1 MIIVRIP
8 KDTREY
14 KERMWLGLTFR
25 QLAFGIAAILIV
37 APPYMLN
44 RTYHFMN
51 QDILSLALV
60 VLAAPL
66 GACGFVKIN
75 GMPFERFLKN
85 AFFKV
90 LKSPNK
96 RLFKVKNR
104 WRRELNEL
112 SDTAEPTKKEK
123 DLMMKKKWEKLYLL
137 DEAEKN
143 GEIRNLEDVK
153 DSELVTVKDKG
164 KKKEEKKMVKKANKT
179 KEKETPFQKLEKT
192 ANEIIERQKSDPTF
206 IPNKKEERILRKYNK
221 IKFSE
226 HQNVVKQGVK
236 EVKKKNK
243 HMEKRRKAKTYIP
256 QTAQETLPYLYDY
269 DNGLFEV
276 EDGVYSKT
284 YRLKDVNFI
293 KIKTEEQEQLFLK
306 WCEFLNYFGEDVFF
320 SVTIDNRIVSESELL
335 NNIHYKTCSD
345 ELDVHRVEYNRV
357 MDINMQKA
365 KKNMRQQKLLT
376 ISLQADSPYEA
387 EKRFARIGMAIK
399 KNIMSLGSGVKLL
412 STTERLEL
420 IHDKF
425 RKGKEGT
432 FKIDYNILSK
442 QGLSTKDYVAPTSF
456 SDMNKK
462 DYFQISDGYYRCVYL
477 SNMPTSLSTDF
488 IQDIVDV
495 DFPIMTTVCVEP
507 IANDKALK
515 MVGQNYSKMRNDQI
529 KYEKTAMKSGYSQAF
544 LPRELKQSLDQ
555 AAVLLDDIQNKSQ
568 KMFFVSVCIMVYGST
583 MEELEEN
590 TSLIKSTARKYTCQ
604 IDSFDYQ
611 QEDAMKVTFP
621 MGISPRKKCYVDKA
635 LTTEATAIFLP
646 FSTTDLYH
654 KNGFYYGINPIS
666 SNIILC
672 DRTQFKTPSGFVLG
686 SSGSG
691 KSFAVKRE
699 IFNILFRDNETS
711 IIVIDPE
718 AEYVDFCRM
727 FGGVPINISAG
738 ADVHINPMDMSENY
752 GLDVKDDVNATSLE
766 IKKKKALVKK
776 SDYIMSIIQ
785 AMLRDSNGYISL
797 TPRQKSIIDEAVR
810 NVYKEY
816 LDNNFEEKFIPTLKD
831 LHNEINSMRFLSD
844 EKGLEA
850 GRLADGINYYINGS
864 MGVFAEK
871 SNVDYNN
878 RFVVFNIKELGEQLT
893 QMALLIILD
902 YIWDKMSKNFTEG
915 KRTYTYADEIHVLFQ
930 NEYAAQYIRQLYKR
944 GRKFGLVITGITQDI
959 EDLLSNPV
967 ARGMVSNSDFV
978 MMLAQKSENLK
989 LLSEM
994 LKLSEEEQKFV
1005 SQVPAGSGLLYAEQV
1020 IVPFVDEFPEDSYLY
1035 KLISTKFDDEKD
1047 TDDIQSFVDKLI
1059 VEYKEKTEMEK
1070 RLKEKEKNDRMFGL
1084 NDNDEED
1091 EKDDMIIAV

>member
-1 MIIVRIP
+1 MIIVRMP

-25 QLAFGIAAILIV
+25 QLAFGTAAMLLV
-37 APPYMLN
+37 VPPYMLN

-51 QDILSLALV
+51 QDILSFALV
-60 VLAAPL
+60 ILAAPL
-66 GACGFVKIN
+66 GACGFIKIN
-75 GMPFERFLKN
+75 GMPFEKFLKN

-90 LKSPNK
+90 LRSPNK

-123 DLMMKKKWEKLYLL
+123 DLMLKRKWEKLYLL

-143 GEIRNLEDVK
+143 GEIRWIEDIK
-153 DSELVTVKDKG
+153 DSELVTVKDSR
-164 KKKEEKKMVKKANKT
+164 KKKEEKKMEKDKSKKKA
-179 KEKETPFQKLEKT
+179 KETPLQKLEKT
-192 ANEIIERQKSDPTF
+192 ANEIIERQTSDPTF
-206 IPNKKEERILRKYNK
+206 LPNKKEERLLRKYNK
-221 IKFSE
+221 LKFSE
-226 HQNVVKQGVK
+226 HQNDVKQGIK
-236 EVKKKNK
+236 EIKTKNK
-243 HMEKRRKAKTYIP
+243 KMEKRRKVKTYIP

-276 EDGVYSKT
+276 EEGVYSKT
-284 YRLKDVNFI
+284 YRLKDINFI
-293 KIKTEEQEQLFLK
+293 KIKEEEQEQLFLK
-306 WCEFLNYFGEDVFF
+306 WGEFLNYFGDDIFF

-335 NNIHYKTCSD
+335 NNIHYKTRND
-345 ELDVHRVEYNRV
+345 ELDVHRVEYNKV
-357 MDINMQKA
+357 MDIAMQKA
-365 KKNMRQQKLLT
+365 KKNIRQQKLLT
-376 ISLQADSPYEA
+376 ISLKADSPYEA
-387 EKRFARIGMAIK
+387 EKRFSRIGMAIK
-399 KNIMSLGSGVKLL
+399 KNLMSLGSDVKLL

-420 IHDKF
+420 LHDKF

-432 FKIDYNILSK
+432 FKIDYDILSK

-456 SDMNKK
+456 SAMNKK
-462 DYFQISDGYYRCVYL
+462 DYFQISDGFYRCVYV

-488 IQDIVDV
+488 IKNIVDV
-495 DFPIMTTVCVEP
+495 DFPTMTTICVEP

-515 MVGQNYSKMRNDQI
+515 MVGRNYASMRNDQI

-555 AAVLLDDIQNKSQ
+555 AAILLDDIQNKSQ
-568 KMFFVSVCIMVYGST
+568 KMFFVSVCIMVYGSSL
-583 MEELEEN
+583 EELEDN

-666 SNIILC
+666 GNIILC

-738 ADVHINPMDMSENY
+738 ADVHINPMDMSVNY
-752 GLDVKDDVNATSLE
+752 GLDVKDDVNTTSLE

-785 AMLRDSNGYISL
+785 SMLQDANGYISI
-797 TPRQKSIIDEAVR
+797 TPAQKTLIDRATQ
-810 NVYKEY
+810 NVYKDY
-816 LDNNFEEKFIPTLKD
+816 LEHDFDEKYLPTLKD
-831 LHNEINSMRFLSD
+831 LHKEISSMRLTT
-844 EKGLEA
+844 EGAAEI
-850 GRLADGINYYINGS
+850 ADGIDYYVNGS

-902 YIWDKMSKNFTEG
+902 YIWDKMSRNFTEG
-915 KRTYTYADEIHVLFQ
+915 KRTYTYADEIHVLFR

-978 MMLAQKSENLK
+978 MMLSQKSENLK

-1005 SQVPAGSGLLYAEQV
+1005 SQVPAGSGLLYAEKV

-1035 KLISTKFDDEKD
+1035 KLISTKFDDDKD
-1047 TDDIQSFVDKLI
+1047 TGDIQAFVDKLI
-1059 VEYKEKTEMEK
+1059 VEYKEKTEK
-1070 RLKEKEKNDRMFGL
+1070 QLKEKEENDRMFGL

-1091 EKDDMIIAV
+1091 EKDDMIVAV

>member
-1 MIIVRIP
+1 MIIVRMP

-25 QLAFGIAAILIV
+25 QLAFGTAAMLLV
-37 APPYMLN
+37 VPPYMLN

-51 QDILSLALV
+51 QDILSFALV
-60 VLAAPL
+60 ILAAPL
-66 GACGFVKIN
+66 GACGFIKIN
-75 GMPFERFLKN
+75 GMPFEKFLKN

-90 LKSPNK
+90 LRSPNK

-123 DLMMKKKWEKLYLL
+123 DLMLKKKWEKLYLL

-143 GEIRNLEDVK
+143 GEIRWIEDIK
-153 DSELVTVKDKG
+153 DSELVTVKDSR
-164 KKKEEKKMVKKANKT
+164 KKKEEKKMEKDKSKKKA
-179 KEKETPFQKLEKT
+179 KETPLQKLEKT
-192 ANEIIERQKSDPTF
+192 ANKIIERQTSDPTF
-206 IPNKKEERILRKYNK
+206 LPNKKEERLLRKYNK
-221 IKFSE
+221 LKFSE
-226 HQNVVKQGVK
+226 HQNDVKQGIK
-236 EVKKKNK
+236 EIKTKNK
-243 HMEKRRKAKTYIP
+243 KMEKRRKVKTYIP

-276 EDGVYSKT
+276 EEGVYSKT
-284 YRLKDVNFI
+284 YRLKDINFI
-293 KIKTEEQEQLFLK
+293 KIKEEEQEQLFLK
-306 WCEFLNYFGEDVFF
+306 WGEFLNYFGDDIFF

-335 NNIHYKTCSD
+335 NNIHYKTRND
-345 ELDVHRVEYNRV
+345 ELDVHRVEYNKV
-357 MDINMQKA
+357 MDIAMQKA
-365 KKNMRQQKLLT
+365 KKNIRQQKLLT
-376 ISLQADSPYEA
+376 ISLKADSPYEA
-387 EKRFARIGMAIK
+387 EKRFSRIGMAIK
-399 KNIMSLGSGVKLL
+399 KNLMSLGSDVKLL

-420 IHDKF
+420 LHDKF

-432 FKIDYNILSK
+432 FKIDYDILSK

-456 SDMNKK
+456 SAMNKK
-462 DYFQISDGYYRCVYL
+462 DYFQISDGFYRCVYV

-488 IQDIVDV
+488 IKNIVDV
-495 DFPIMTTVCVEP
+495 DFPTMTTICVEP

-515 MVGQNYSKMRNDQI
+515 MVGRNYASMRNDQI

-555 AAVLLDDIQNKSQ
+555 AAILLDDIQNKSQ
-568 KMFFVSVCIMVYGST
+568 KMFFVSVCIMVYGSSL
-583 MEELEEN
+583 EELEDN

-666 SNIILC
+666 GNIILC

-738 ADVHINPMDMSENY
+738 ADVHINPMDMSVNY
-752 GLDVKDDVNATSLE
+752 GLDVKDDVNTTSLE

-785 AMLRDSNGYISL
+785 SMLQDANGYISI
-797 TPRQKSIIDEAVR
+797 TPAQKTLIDRATQ
-810 NVYKEY
+810 NVYKDY
-816 LDNNFEEKFIPTLKD
+816 LEHDFDEKYLPTLKD
-831 LHNEINSMRFLSD
+831 LHKEISSMRLTT
-844 EKGLEA
+844 EGAAEI
-850 GRLADGINYYINGS
+850 ADGIDYYVNGS

-902 YIWDKMSKNFTEG
+902 YIWDKMSRNFTEG
-915 KRTYTYADEIHVLFQ
+915 KRTYTYADEIHVLFR

-978 MMLAQKSENLK
+978 MMLSQKSENLK

-1005 SQVPAGSGLLYAEQV
+1005 SQAPAGSGLLYAEKV

-1035 KLISTKFDDEKD
+1035 KLISTKFDDDKD
-1047 TDDIQSFVDKLI
+1047 TGDIQAFVDKLI
-1059 VEYKEKTEMEK
+1059 VEYKKKTEK
-1070 RLKEKEKNDRMFGL
+1070 QLKEKEENDRMFGL

-1091 EKDDMIIAV
+1091 EKDDMIVAV

>member
-1 MIIVRIP
+1 MIIVRMP

-25 QLAFGIAAILIV
+25 QLAFGTAAMLLV
-37 APPYMLN
+37 VPPYMLN

-51 QDILSLALV
+51 QDILSFALV
-60 VLAAPL
+60 ILAAPL
-66 GACGFVKIN
+66 GACGFIKIN
-75 GMPFERFLKN
+75 GMPFEKFLKN

-90 LKSPNK
+90 LRSPNK

-123 DLMMKKKWEKLYLL
+123 DLMLKRKWEKLYLL

-143 GEIRNLEDVK
+143 GEIRWIEDIK
-153 DSELVTVKDKG
+153 DSELVTVKDSR
-164 KKKEEKKMVKKANKT
+164 KKKEEKKMEKDKSKKKA
-179 KEKETPFQKLEKT
+179 KETPLQKLEKT
-192 ANEIIERQKSDPTF
+192 ANEIIERQTSDPTF
-206 IPNKKEERILRKYNK
+206 LPNKKEERLLRKYNK
-221 IKFSE
+221 LKFSE
-226 HQNVVKQGVK
+226 HQNDVKQGIK
-236 EVKKKNK
+236 EIKTKNK
-243 HMEKRRKAKTYIP
+243 KMEKRRKVKTYIP

-276 EDGVYSKT
+276 EEGVYSKT
-284 YRLKDVNFI
+284 YRLKDINFI
-293 KIKTEEQEQLFLK
+293 KIKEEEQEQLFLK
-306 WCEFLNYFGEDVFF
+306 WGEFLNYFGDDIFF

-335 NNIHYKTCSD
+335 NNIHYKTRND
-345 ELDVHRVEYNRV
+345 ELDVHRVEYNKV
-357 MDINMQKA
+357 MDIAMQKA
-365 KKNMRQQKLLT
+365 KKNIRQQKLLT
-376 ISLQADSPYEA
+376 ISLKADSPYEA
-387 EKRFARIGMAIK
+387 EKRFSRIGMAIK
-399 KNIMSLGSGVKLL
+399 KNLMSLGSDVKLL

-420 IHDKF
+420 LHDKF

-432 FKIDYNILSK
+432 FKIDYDILSK

-456 SDMNKK
+456 SAMNKK
-462 DYFQISDGYYRCVYL
+462 DYFQISDGFYRCVYV

-488 IQDIVDV
+488 IKNIVDV
-495 DFPIMTTVCVEP
+495 DFPTMTTICVEP

-515 MVGQNYSKMRNDQI
+515 MVGRNYASMRNDQI

-555 AAVLLDDIQNKSQ
+555 AAILLDDIQNKSQ
-568 KMFFVSVCIMVYGST
+568 KMFFVSVCIMVYGSSL
-583 MEELEEN
+583 EELEDN

-666 SNIILC
+666 GNIILC

-738 ADVHINPMDMSENY
+738 ADVHINPMDMSVNY
-752 GLDVKDDVNATSLE
+752 GLDVKDDVNTTSLE

-785 AMLRDSNGYISL
+785 SMLQDANGYISI
-797 TPRQKSIIDEAVR
+797 TPAQKTLIDRATQ
-810 NVYKEY
+810 NVYKDY
-816 LDNNFEEKFIPTLKD
+816 LEHDFDEKYLPTLKD
-831 LHNEINSMRFLSD
+831 LHKEISSMRLTT
-844 EKGLEA
+844 EGAAEI
-850 GRLADGINYYINGS
+850 ADGIDYYVNGS

-902 YIWDKMSKNFTEG
+902 YIWDKMSRNFTEG
-915 KRTYTYADEIHVLFQ
+915 KRTYTYADEIHVLFR

-978 MMLAQKSENLK
+978 MMLSQKSENLK

-1035 KLISTKFDDEKD
+1035 KLISTKFDDDKD
-1047 TDDIQSFVDKLI
+1047 TGDIQAFVDKLI
-1059 VEYKEKTEMEK
+1059 VEYKEKTEK
-1070 RLKEKEKNDRMFGL
+1070 QLKEKEENDRMFGL
-1084 NDNDEED
+1084 NDEENED
-1091 EKDDMIIAV
+1091 ITVAV

>member
-1 MIIVRIP
+1 MIIVRMP

-25 QLAFGIAAILIV
+25 QLAFGTAAMLLV
-37 APPYMLN
+37 VPPYMLN

-51 QDILSLALV
+51 QDILSFALV
-60 VLAAPL
+60 ILAAPL
-66 GACGFVKIN
+66 GACGFIKIN
-75 GMPFERFLKN
+75 GMPFEKFLKN

-90 LKSPNK
+90 LRSPNK

-123 DLMMKKKWEKLYLL
+123 DLMLKRKWEKLYLL

-143 GEIRNLEDVK
+143 GEIRWIEDIK
-153 DSELVTVKDKG
+153 DSELVTVKDSR
-164 KKKEEKKMVKKANKT
+164 KKKEEKKMEKDKSKKKA
-179 KEKETPFQKLEKT
+179 KETPLQKLEKT
-192 ANEIIERQKSDPTF
+192 ANEIIERQTSDPTF
-206 IPNKKEERILRKYNK
+206 LPNKKEERLLRKYNK
-221 IKFSE
+221 LKFSE
-226 HQNVVKQGVK
+226 HQNDVKQGIK
-236 EVKKKNK
+236 EIKTKNK
-243 HMEKRRKAKTYIP
+243 KMEKRRKVKTYIP

-276 EDGVYSKT
+276 EEGVYSKT
-284 YRLKDVNFI
+284 YRLKDINFI
-293 KIKTEEQEQLFLK
+293 KIKEEEQEQLFLK
-306 WCEFLNYFGEDVFF
+306 WGEFLNYFGDDIFF

-335 NNIHYKTCSD
+335 NNIHYKTRND
-345 ELDVHRVEYNRV
+345 ELDVHRVEYNKV
-357 MDINMQKA
+357 MDIAMQKA
-365 KKNMRQQKLLT
+365 KKNIRQQKLLT
-376 ISLQADSPYEA
+376 ISLKADSPYEA
-387 EKRFARIGMAIK
+387 EKRFSRIGMAIK
-399 KNIMSLGSGVKLL
+399 KNLMSLGSDVKLL

-420 IHDKF
+420 LHDKF

-432 FKIDYNILSK
+432 FKIDYDILSK

-456 SDMNKK
+456 SAMNKK
-462 DYFQISDGYYRCVYL
+462 DYFQISDGFYRCVYV

-488 IQDIVDV
+488 IKNIVDV
-495 DFPIMTTVCVEP
+495 DFPTMTTICVEP

-515 MVGQNYSKMRNDQI
+515 MVGRNYASMRNDQI

-555 AAVLLDDIQNKSQ
+555 AAILLDDIQNKSQ
-568 KMFFVSVCIMVYGST
+568 KMFFVSVCIMVYGSSL
-583 MEELEEN
+583 EELEDN

-666 SNIILC
+666 GNIILC

-738 ADVHINPMDMSENY
+738 ADVHINPMDMSVNY
-752 GLDVKDDVNATSLE
+752 GLDVKDDVNTTSLE

-785 AMLRDSNGYISL
+785 SMLQDANGYISI
-797 TPRQKSIIDEAVR
+797 TPAQKTLIDRATQ
-810 NVYKEY
+810 NVYKDY
-816 LDNNFEEKFIPTLKD
+816 LEHDFDEKYLPTLKD
-831 LHNEINSMRFLSD
+831 LHKEISSMRLTT
-844 EKGLEA
+844 EGAAEI
-850 GRLADGINYYINGS
+850 ADGIDYYVNGS

-902 YIWDKMSKNFTEG
+902 YIWDKMSRNFTEG
-915 KRTYTYADEIHVLFQ
+915 KRTYTYADEIHVLFR

-978 MMLAQKSENLK
+978 MMLSQKSENLK

-1035 KLISTKFDDEKD
+1035 KLISTKFDDDKD
-1047 TDDIQSFVDKLI
+1047 TGDIQAFVDKLI
-1059 VEYKEKTEMEK
+1059 VEYKEKTEK
-1070 RLKEKEKNDRMFGL
+1070 QLKEKEENDRMFGL
-1084 NDNDEED
+1084 NDEKNED
-1091 EKDDMIIAV
+1091 ITVAV